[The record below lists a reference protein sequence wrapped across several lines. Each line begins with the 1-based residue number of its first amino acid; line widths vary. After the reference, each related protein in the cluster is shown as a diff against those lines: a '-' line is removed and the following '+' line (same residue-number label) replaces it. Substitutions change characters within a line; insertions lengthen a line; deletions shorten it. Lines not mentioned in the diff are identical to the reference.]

1 MIKLNIESY
10 QKLLEEDIE
19 WLEKQPHS
27 LEKDHIL
34 TILKYELKELTIYF
48 NTFKNEKDN
57 SRDNS

>member
-1 MIKLNIESY
+1 MIKLNTESY

-34 TILKYELKELTIYF
+34 AILKYELKELTIYF
-48 NTFKNEKDN
+48 NTLKK
-57 SRDNS
+57 

>member
-10 QKLLEEDIE
+10 RKLLEEDIE
-19 WLEKQPHS
+19 WLKKQPLS

-34 TILKYELKELTIYF
+34 TILKYELKKLPIYF